1 MPFDDEEIGP
11 EVRDVPP
18 EARADTGVSQAA
30 RDGQEKPQEQEDK
43 EAAHERLRRKYKTAS
58 SGRLPRMEWDEIAGP
73 ATQVGDFAGKIISG
87 IVEDTATKK
96 GAAEVA
102 PAPASADKSVGEDT
116 EAKKGKTKKGEGEGE
131 DNIKTGPSA

>member
-1 MPFDDEEIGP
+1 
-11 EVRDVPP
+11 
-18 EARADTGVSQAA
+18 ADTGVSQAA

-58 SGRLPRMEWDEIAGP
+58 SGPLPRIDWDEIAGT

-87 IVEDTATKK
+87 IVEDTATKKGAAEREDTATKK

-116 EAKKGKTKKGEGEGE
+116 EAKKGKTKKGEGDGE
-131 DNIKTGPSA
+131 DNIK